1 MGPHFA
7 NFRAITEDLL
17 AHHALRI
24 VDKAEL
30 ASTLAD
36 LLHNW
41 TKAAAMGARAKQV
54 FSHHAGATARCVD
67 ALTELLSP
75 RDNTEQNS

>member
-17 AHHALRI
+17 AHKALRI
-24 VDKAEL
+24 ADKADL
-30 ASTLAD
+30 APTLID
-36 LLHNW
+36 LLCNW

-54 FSHHAGATARCVD
+54 FSSHAGATARCID
-67 ALTELLSP
+67 ALTELLSAA
-75 RDNTEQNS
+75 DNTE